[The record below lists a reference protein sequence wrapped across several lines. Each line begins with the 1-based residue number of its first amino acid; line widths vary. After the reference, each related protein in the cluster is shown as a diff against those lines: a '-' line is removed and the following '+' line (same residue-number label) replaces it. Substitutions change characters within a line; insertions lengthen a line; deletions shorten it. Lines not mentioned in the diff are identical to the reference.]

1 MLETSQEGL
10 WGLELRAVPDREMT
24 DFPLDR
30 AEQPASE
37 ELWELWTLSTFRTF
51 AWTSL
56 VGRPSSKNLK
66 SNSES

>member
-1 MLETSQEGL
+1 MLETSQEGH
-10 WGLELRAVPDREMT
+10 WGLELRAVPDRGMT

-37 ELWELWTLSTFRTF
+37 ELRELRTLDIQNICVDL
-51 AWTSL
+51 L